1 MTETTGYAD
10 VVLPAAI
17 WGEKT
22 GCFTN
27 VDRTVHLS
35 RQAIDPPGEA
45 RPDLDI
51 FLDYSRR
58 MDFRDRDGQPLIK
71 WQSPEEAFEAWKA
84 CSRGRPC
91 DYSGLTYDKLSGASG
106 IQWPCNDQHPDG
118 AERLYAEGLRPSSR
132 KWRMRQ
138 SRPGL
143 TLKKALMSAEGRRP
157 LSLYVGLLHQ
167 SELHLA
173 EAFSNVAAHHRESPL
188 FEGPR
193 SGETGLLRDLHDLW
207 LAAAEVH
214 LCYEAVRQAGRAL
227 HDKELVALCDRLGL
241 QTDRQLAWL
250 RTRIDQAAP
259 QALTVT

>member
-1 MTETTGYAD
+1 MVVETRRGRIT
-10 VVLPAAI
+10 LPAKVGGI
-17 WGEKT
+17 LRG
-22 GCFTN
+22 
-27 VDRTVHLS
+27 HLFVPFHYGYWDEPDHA
-35 RQAIDPPGEA
+35 RAANEVTLPEWDPV
-45 RPDLDI
+45 
-51 FLDYSRR
+51 SK
-58 MDFRDRDGQPLIK
+58 QPYYKYAAASLQK
-71 WQSPEEAFEAWKA
+71 AQSPSIITKVADAAESA
-84 CSRGRPC
+84 
-91 DYSGLTYDKLSGASG
+91 GA
-106 IQWPCNDQHPDG
+106 QLK
-118 AERLYAEGLRPSSR
+118 EVAEGAKEIPA
-132 KWRMRQ
+132 
-138 SRPGL
+138 

-193 SGETGLLRDLHDLW
+193 SGGIGLLRDLHDLW